1 MMAQNSKIEWTD
13 HTFNPWMGCT
23 KVSPGCKHCYAETMM
38 DHRYGKVE
46 WGPQGT
52 RVRTDLKYW
61 KQPLKWEKQPWME
74 CTVCGWRGVY
84 DGEST
89 CPGCSHPM
97 VRVMKTAR
105 QRVFCASLADVF
117 EDNPQVADWRG
128 ELFQL
133 IDQTDNLD
141 WLILTKRPERIFSL
155 GTDAVGEIFDNW
167 LMRHPN
173 VWLGTSI
180 ENQKTA
186 NERIPA
192 LLENCAH
199 VHFLSCEPLL
209 GHINLSEAVEPD
221 GEAWY
226 EVNAES
232 DDHDEPEEFVE
243 ECEAELDW
251 VNYGNDLVYNPEHRD
266 WVNNRRA
273 QAGFKTLRHGGIDW
287 LIAGGESGPEARIT
301 DPNWVRSLRDE
312 CEQASVA
319 YFFKQW
325 GEWAPHDALN
335 ITDDSRFKHKPVE
348 INGTL
353 MYRVGKGMAGRM
365 LDGREWKEWPERPSA
380 GGAFPPFEERKMG
393 EEE

>member
-117 EDNPQVADWRG
+117 EENQKVANWRG

-133 IDQTDNLD
+133 IDQTPNLD

-167 LMRHPN
+167 AMRQSN

-186 NERIPA
+186 DERIPQ
-192 LLENCAH
+192 LLKVCAH

-209 GHINLSEAVEPD
+209 EKIHLGENIN
-221 GEAWY
+221 
-226 EVNAES
+226 
-232 DDHDEPEEFVE
+232 
-243 ECEAELDW
+243 EL
-251 VNYGNDLVYNPEHRD
+251 
-266 WVNNRRA
+266 
-273 QAGFKTLRHGGIDW
+273 QW
-287 LIAGGESGPEARIT
+287 LICGGESGPLARPM
-301 DPNWVRSLRDE
+301 DHDWARSLRGQ
-312 CEQASVA
+312 CLAAKVPF
-319 YFFKQW
+319 FFKQW
-325 GEWAPHDALN
+325 GEWAPFDQLAWA
-335 ITDDSRFKHKPVE
+335 TDKTLFKHKPVE
-348 INGTL
+348 LNE
-353 MYRVGKGMAGRM
+353 MMMCRVGKGMAG
-365 LDGREWKEWPERPSA
+365 
-380 GGAFPPFEERKMG
+380 
-393 EEE
+393 